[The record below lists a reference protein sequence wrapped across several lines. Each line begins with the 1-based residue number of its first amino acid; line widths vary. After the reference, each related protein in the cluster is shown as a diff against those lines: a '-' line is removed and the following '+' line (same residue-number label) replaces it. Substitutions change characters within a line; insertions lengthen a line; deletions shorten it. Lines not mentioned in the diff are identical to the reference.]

1 MIDDDLISEFLVE
14 SFENLDRLDQDFID
28 LERDPTSRE
37 ILASIFRT
45 VHTIKG
51 TCGFLGF
58 HKLESVT
65 HVGENLLG
73 KLRDGRLVVDGVM
86 TSALL
91 RMVDAVRDMLNAIEA
106 SGGEGDGDY
115 DDLVAELTR
124 LLEGD
129 SAEAGKGERA
139 EAEADVDV
147 AEEHVIELMNG
158 RLGGLLVSKGLCTI
172 DAVIS
177 ALKAQMAGDERRLGD
192 ILCERGLL
200 SVNQLLEVL
209 GEQQI
214 KHEAE
219 VEKVVRKVA
228 EVAATAE
235 ALPGSPSG
243 GSSRSVA
250 DTSIRVDVT
259 LLDSL
264 IDLVGELVLARNQ
277 LVQVLGVRGTSK
289 GNPGAAAS
297 ARVSQLTSELQERV
311 MKTRMQPINSV
322 WGKLPRVVRDL
333 AVQCGKQVRVE
344 MEGQDTELDRTIIEA
359 IKDPLTH
366 LVRNSVDH
374 GIESPEVR
382 RLKGKNPEGRLFLR
396 AFHEGGK
403 VVIEISD
410 DGAGIDPHT
419 IKSKAVEK
427 GVITAEQAEVM
438 PDSEA
443 VGLIFQPGFSTAEKV
458 SNISGRGVGMDVV
471 KTNIERI
478 GGTLDVQS
486 SVGIGTTLVIR
497 IPLTLAIVPAL
508 IVQCRDS
515 RFAVPQPNLVELVR
529 LRGDQALEKIEG
541 AAFYRLRGEL
551 LPVLDLAEV
560 LEMHGNDAQG
570 VRRAKART
578 LAVLQVDGRQFG
590 LLVDRVNDAEEI
602 VVKPLGRHLKSVPL
616 FAGCTIMGDGTVALI
631 LDVMAMAQHAHISAT
646 KHRFEESAVVASE
659 DEAVEQLLLC
669 VAGGVRIAVPLAS
682 VARLEHIK
690 AEAVEY
696 AGSQEVVKY
705 GSSMLPVVRL
715 SNFVGGHGDA
725 ATAKLKAVVAAAP
738 DGRTVGMVVDQILDS
753 VGVPVKSVTLQGT
766 HRYGVLG
773 TAVIRDQVVDVVDVA
788 ACIDTVDRSFFEP
801 SGLRGQAAT
810 GGVDVEMGD
819 LDAAVP
825 VLA

>member
-14 SFENLDRLDQDFID
+14 SFENLDRLDQDFVD
-28 LERDPTSRE
+28 LEREPESRE

-51 TCGFLGF
+51 TCGFLGY

-73 KLRDGRLVVDGVM
+73 KLRDGKLTVNEGM
-86 TSALL
+86 TSTLL
-91 RMVDAVRDMLNAIEA
+91 RMVDAVREMLAAIEA
-106 SGGEGDGDY
+106 SGSEGDGVY
-115 DDLVAELTR
+115 DDLIAALTL
-124 LLEGD
+124 LLEGGVAPAT
-129 SAEAGKGERA
+129 AEPDPHEGVEL
-139 EAEADVDV
+139 
-147 AEEHVIELMNG
+147 AEEEVIEMITG
-158 RLGGLLVSKGLCTI
+158 RLGGLLVSKGLCT
-172 DAVIS
+172 VESVTS
-177 ALKAQMAGDERRLGD
+177 ALKAQMAGDDRRLGD
-192 ILCERGLL
+192 ILIARGNL

-209 GEQQI
+209 GEQQT

-228 EVAATAE
+228 EVAASAE
-235 ALPGSPSG
+235 AVPGGITAAG
-243 GSSRSVA
+243 GRSVA

-259 LLDSL
+259 LLDNL

-333 AVQCGKQVRVE
+333 ALQCGKQVRVE

-374 GIESPEVR
+374 GIEGPAVR
-382 RLKGKNPEGRLFLR
+382 KERGKPAEGRLFLR

-410 DGAGIDPHT
+410 DGGGIDPEK
-419 IKSKAVEK
+419 IKEKALEK
-427 GVITAEQAEVM
+427 GVITPEQYDTMA
-438 PDSEA
+438 DTEA
-443 VGLIFQPGFSTAEKV
+443 VALIFHAGFSTAEKV

-486 SVGIGTTLVIR
+486 SVGLGTTLVIR

-508 IVQCRDS
+508 IVQCRDA

-529 LRGDQALEKIEG
+529 LRGDNSLERVEG

-551 LPVLDLAEV
+551 LPVIDLAEL
-560 LEMHGNDAQG
+560 LEMEEPAHTTG
-570 VRRAKART
+570 RKSKART

-602 VVKPLGRHLKSVPL
+602 VVKPLGRHLKNVPL
-616 FAGCTIMGDGTVALI
+616 FAGCTIMGDGSVALI
-631 LDVMAMAQHAHISAT
+631 LDVMAMAQQAHISAT
-646 KHRFEESAVVASE
+646 KHRFEASAHTAAE
-659 DEAVEQLLLC
+659 DEASEHLLLC
-669 VAGGVRIAVPLAS
+669 VAGGVRLAVPLS
-682 VARLEHIK
+682 KVSRLEHIK
-690 AEAVEY
+690 AEAVEL
-696 AGSQEVVKY
+696 AGNQEVVKY
-705 GSSMLPVVRL
+705 GSSMLPIVRV
-715 SNFVGGHGDA
+715 SQFVGGYSDGQA
-725 ATAKLKAVVAAAP
+725 AKLKAVVTSTA

-753 VGVPVKSVTLQGT
+753 VAVPVASLTLQGT
-766 HRYGVLG
+766 QRYGVLG
-773 TAVIRDQVVDVVDVA
+773 TAVVRDQVVDVVDVD
-788 ACIDTVDRSFFEP
+788 ACIDTVDHSFFHPAGLEP
-801 SGLRGQAAT
+801 SNLVAA
-810 GGVDVEMGD
+810 G
-819 LDAAVP
+819 A
-825 VLA
+825 